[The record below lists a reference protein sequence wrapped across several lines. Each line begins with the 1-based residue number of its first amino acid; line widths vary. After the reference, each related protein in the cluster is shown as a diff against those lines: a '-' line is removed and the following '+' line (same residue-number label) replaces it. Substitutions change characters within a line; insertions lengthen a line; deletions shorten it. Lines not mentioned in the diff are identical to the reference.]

1 MSEESSL
8 FNPGFLGAGGFHWWV
23 GQVADDS
30 TWRGNISDKKFEG
43 TGKIPGWGY
52 RYKVRIIGLHDKEEE
67 TLTSDQ
73 LPWAQVMYPITAGG
87 GQAGAHQTPN
97 IRQGMFVFGF
107 FLDGQDQENPV
118 IMGVLGNN
126 AQTKLATEIGTTKQN
141 FSATSGYAK
150 GTNPDPK
157 LKIADQNIDT
167 AAKPTENTTAVHKQ
181 TTANVKLNDLY
192 TSFTIPLSSPCKKD
206 NTDISNIKTVIEN
219 LTNEINKIQ
228 QAIASPIDAASKALG
243 DIKKSIEGA
252 TQQIAAG
259 IKSVMDKVR
268 GYVLKQINKLTD
280 KLADMMFPNIRF
292 KFLDLKKLATGK
304 LACLFNKLINGLP
317 GIIGAFLNSSFG
329 KYSDKPQTEEEMMVP
344 PGAPTVGV
352 GVTVTFQDVL
362 NIPFENRPVEAY
374 ETRQPQRKP
383 IPICSVEALIG
394 NVVGNIL
401 PELTQGIDDA
411 IVPINTFVSNYIEEI
426 AQLGGGIDAVEKSG
440 ALNTQASSITSS
452 ATSGPDTTATNK
464 KSSGS
469 AINQVNDSINS
480 AIGLGGQAAGI
491 AGQAIGTGTAVI
503 GALQA
508 GDPLAAANVIG
519 GAIGGQAGAVIG
531 QATSIAGQAIGVA
544 NALQTGG
551 VLDAASALGTVL
563 GGPTG
568 SLIGGL
574 VGDISAAFGFIN
586 GILNFFSCDDAPKC
600 PQSNGYRFHDGSIG
614 SGQVDIANLVN
625 AGKACAAPPT
635 VPQPPTVPFAA
646 PTSSIQGA
654 IGAVTAAGTVIER
667 VAGVANPVTTVVKTA
682 TNALEIFNK

>member
-1 MSEESSL
+1 M
-8 FNPGFLGAGGFHWWV
+8 
-23 GQVADDS
+23 
-30 TWRGNISDKKFEG
+30 
-43 TGKIPGWGY
+43 
-52 RYKVRIIGLHDKEEE
+52 
-67 TLTSDQ
+67 
-73 LPWAQVMYPITAGG
+73 
-87 GQAGAHQTPN
+87 
-97 IRQGMFVFGF
+97 
-107 FLDGQDQENPV
+107 
-118 IMGVLGNN
+118 
-126 AQTKLATEIGTTKQN
+126 
-141 FSATSGYAK
+141 
-150 GTNPDPK
+150 
-157 LKIADQNIDT
+157 
-167 AAKPTENTTAVHKQ
+167 
-181 TTANVKLNDLY
+181 
-192 TSFTIPLSSPCKKD
+192 
-206 NTDISNIKTVIEN
+206 
-219 LTNEINKIQ
+219 
-228 QAIASPIDAASKALG
+228 
-243 DIKKSIEGA
+243 
-252 TQQIAAG
+252 
-259 IKSVMDKVR
+259 
-268 GYVLKQINKLTD
+268 
-280 KLADMMFPNIRF
+280 LADKMFPNIRF
-292 KFLDLKKLATGK
+292 KFLELKKLATGK

-383 IPICSVEALIG
+383 IPICSVEALVG

-426 AQLGGGIDAVEKSG
+426 AQLGGGINAVEKSG

-452 ATSGPDTTATNK
+452 ATSGADTTATNK

-491 AGQAIGTGTAVI
+491 AEQAIGTGTAVI
-503 GALQA
+503 
-508 GDPLAAANVIG
+508 
-519 GAIGGQAGAVIG
+519 
-531 QATSIAGQAIGVA
+531 GQAIGVA